1 MGSIRD
7 VPKIGK
13 RIFQDYIALAFL
25 REYVFYEMQN
35 SFEVN
40 SEKVSYYLEETASLL
55 SNPSMLDD
63 RWIGRLKEEKIIDS
77 AYFTSNDQVSI
88 VGAPMTPDLMQKS
101 GYIIDEMG
109 KVHYVYNDEK
119 SAVFLDAV
127 IDQTGLQ
134 ESFSQDR
141 YIPRTIIIYDMGEE
155 TFTDLNGGSPQLIE
169 NIDEV
174 VVILENNSF
183 LISKQGITMSR
194 IISVQDSTL
203 MLISQYPV
211 KLGRRAYNMFGL
223 IAVVI
228 LTIILAVGI
237 IRYSVYGFEQISG
250 GLFIMADKKD
260 KGDVISEIDK
270 EISDIIDG
278 EEAPL
283 KTPAKLPDT
292 PTEKFAQKKSEDS
305 EVEQRKK
312 LEADGIIIKKG

>member
-1 MGSIRD
+1 MHCIGSIRD

-25 REYVFYEMQN
+25 KEYVFYEMQN
-35 SFEVN
+35 SFEIN
-40 SEKVSYYLEETASLL
+40 SEKVSFYLEETASLL

-77 AYFTSNDQVSI
+77 AYFTSNDQISI
-88 VGAPMTPDLMQKS
+88 VGSLMTPDLMQKS

-155 TFTDLNGGSPQLIE
+155 TFTDLNEGSPQLIE

-183 LISKQGITMSR
+183 LIGKQGITMSR

-203 MLISQYPV
+203 MLIS
-211 KLGRRAYNMFGL
+211 
-223 IAVVI
+223 I
-228 LTIILAVGI
+228 L
-237 IRYSVYGFEQISG
+237 
-250 GLFIMADKKD
+250 
-260 KGDVISEIDK
+260 
-270 EISDIIDG
+270 
-278 EEAPL
+278 
-283 KTPAKLPDT
+283 
-292 PTEKFAQKKSEDS
+292 
-305 EVEQRKK
+305 
-312 LEADGIIIKKG
+312 